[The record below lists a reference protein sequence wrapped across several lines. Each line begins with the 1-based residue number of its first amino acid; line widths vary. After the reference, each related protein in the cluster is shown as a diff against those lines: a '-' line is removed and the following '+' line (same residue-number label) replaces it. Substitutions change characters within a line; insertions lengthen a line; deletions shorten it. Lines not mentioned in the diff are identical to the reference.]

1 MASSGPEAA
10 EVDPP
15 ERAGDVDRER
25 GEALVLELLGAHADS
40 LLRVARRYS
49 MCANDAHDAYQRG
62 LEILMRHAGRLDPE
76 RAAGWL
82 HAVVYRHLGTPAWP
96 AGTRLSASIVPRSD
110 SGSRWTNAA
119 LSVEMD
125 GQEQRDG
132 EGRQAPR
139 LDCVEGVA

>member
-49 MCANDAHDAYQRG
+49 MCIVGSYRCG
-62 LEILMRHAGRLDPE
+62 PGR
-76 RAAGWL
+76 
-82 HAVVYRHLGTPAWP
+82 
-96 AGTRLSASIVPRSD
+96 
-110 SGSRWTNAA
+110 
-119 LSVEMD
+119 
-125 GQEQRDG
+125 
-132 EGRQAPR
+132 
-139 LDCVEGVA
+139 CGVASVGKDADPPDGREC